1 MKENFKI
8 LLKDKM
14 IRVLFIFA
22 FGLLVVHIFLVALFY
37 PNLPPYIPFFNSM
50 PWGDARLIP
59 SYLILSLPVVLCTVF
74 VINLAFEL
82 QLYRKFPLTAR
93 VLQFNTALFIFLSF
107 LAFLQIVFLVF

>member
-1 MKENFKI
+1 MKESFKI

-14 IRVLFIFA
+14 VRLLFIFS
-22 FGLLVVHIFLVALFY
+22 FVFLLIHIFFVALFY

-59 SYLILSLPVVLCTVF
+59 SYLILSLPLVLC
-74 VINLAFEL
+74 VIFMVNLGFEL
-82 QLYRKFPLTAR
+82 ILYKRFPLIAR
-93 VLQFNTALFIFLSF
+93 VLQFNTTLFIFLSF